1 MAELADKVAVVT
13 GSTSGIGLGIARAL
27 LREGAAVMLHGH
39 DTVKA
44 RAVSRALV
52 KEGTDEDRLGTVI
65 ADLSR
70 PEDCALLARQSCER
84 FGGVDVLVNN
94 AADFRR
100 GTLETTDLEL
110 WDYQINLNLRAPF
123 LLAKALVPS
132 MRKRG
137 GGSIVNIGSVNA
149 YVGQPDLMA
158 YSASKGGLMT
168 LSRNLS
174 SQLASGVGRV
184 RVNQINVG
192 WVLTEGEE
200 RVQIDE
206 GAATDWA
213 QTAGRTRPLGR
224 LLLPSEVAEA
234 VLYFA
239 GPRGQAVSGSVLDF
253 EQFPNFTPGRT

>member
-1 MAELADKVAVVT
+1 VVELAGKIAVVT
-13 GSTSGIGLGIARAL
+13 GSTSGIGVGIARVL
-27 LREGAAVMLHGH
+27 LREGAAVVLHGRDASKAVGVTRVLVEEGAH
-39 DTVKA
+39 KDRIATVVA
-44 RAVSRALV
+44 
-52 KEGTDEDRLGTVI
+52 E
-65 ADLSR
+65 LSR
-70 PEDCALLARQSCER
+70 PEDCALLAGLSCER

-110 WDYQINLNLRAPF
+110 WDYQMNVNLRAPF

-132 MRKRG
+132 MRQRG

-149 YVGQPDLMA
+149 YVGQPDLTA

-168 LSRNLS
+168 LTRNLA
-174 SQLASGVGRV
+174 SQLAAGEGRV

-192 WVLTEGEE
+192 WVLTEGEV
-200 RVQIDE
+200 RVQLGE
-206 GAATDWA
+206 GAAADWA
-213 QTAGRTRPLGR
+213 DAAGKTRPLKR

-239 GPRGQAVSGSVLDF
+239 GPRGEAVSGSVLDF
-253 EQFPNFTPGRT
+253 EQFPTFTPVRG